1 MISKKR
7 GINSSP
13 KKAVSWLFPAWF
25 PALKEY
31 KLKEKTKIKLQKFG
45 SHSLAPEITEDL
57 RNKKV
62 TEKGDYSNA
71 KGFTLVVSCAK
82 KICSNLRYIDNR
94 SPSRCILLKN

>member
-57 RNKKV
+57 RKQKSYRKRRLFQCKRFHIGAFMCKK
-62 TEKGDYSNA
+62 KS
-71 KGFTLVVSCAK
+71 F
-82 KICSNLRYIDNR
+82 R
-94 SPSRCILLKN
+94 PSDLLAFVFRI